1 MKAEGEDVS
10 DIRVLSAKTVLT
22 MDRNKPT
29 ASHIAIRDGR
39 ILAVGDRH
47 CADPWGGGKVDDWFA
62 GSVILPGF
70 VEGHSHLMEGGLWQ
84 YIYVGFQQR
93 LSPDGDHWPGATTNE
108 DVVQRLKVNDQG
120 GAVIGWGF
128 DPIFLKG
135 AALTRD
141 DLDRVS
147 DDRPVAVLFSNLH
160 LLVCNSVALGM
171 AGYDKAADI
180 EGIVRDASG
189 RATGELRE
197 MAAMFPVLRRL
208 KVDFRDLTAGADV
221 LHRFAKSARRAGVT
235 TATDLFSALTVD
247 DIAATSAVVEA
258 EDFPIRLV
266 PAIGISDGDPDDW
279 IGVIE
284 QLVPL
289 SGDKLR
295 LGAAKLMTDGSIQ
308 GYSARLKWPGYVNDA
323 PNGMW
328 NMAPAQLR
336 QMIAKLH
343 AAGIQMHVH
352 VNGDEA
358 SELVVDAMAQA
369 MRGPGPRDHRHVLQH
384 GQLMDEAQF
393 RRAAELGLAVNLFA
407 NHIYHFGDQHYE
419 NTVGP
424 DRAMRINACRSA
436 LDAGLKLAIH
446 SDAPV
451 TPLSPLFTAWC
462 AANRLTASG
471 RVLGQGQRLTVAEA
485 LHAITM
491 GAAWTLRMDHE
502 IGSIEVGKRA
512 DLVVLD
518 RDPLSCPVTDLKDIA
533 VQATVLGGRIFA

>member
-1 MKAEGEDVS
+1 MP
-10 DIRVLSAKTVLT
+10 DIRILSAKTVLT
-22 MDRNKPT
+22 MDRYKPT
-29 ASHIAIRDGR
+29 ASHIAISDGR

-47 CADPWGGGKVDDWFA
+47 CADPWGGGKIDDRFA
-62 GSVILPGF
+62 DSVIMPGF

-84 YIYVGFQQR
+84 YIYLGFQQR
-93 LSPDGDHWPGATTNE
+93 LSPEGDHWPGVKTNDE
-108 DVVQRLKVNDQG
+108 VVQRLKANDQG

-128 DPIFLKG
+128 DPIFLSG
-135 AALTRD
+135 AALSRD

-147 DDRPVAVLFSNLH
+147 VDRPVIVLFSNLH
-160 LLVCNSVALGM
+160 LLVCNSVALQI
-171 AGYDKAADI
+171 AGYEEGPDI
-180 EGIVRDASG
+180 DGIVRDSSG

-208 KVDFRDLTAGADV
+208 KVDFRDLTAGQDV

-235 TATDLFSALTVD
+235 TATDLFSALTPN

-266 PAIGISDGDPDDW
+266 PAIGVSDGDPDDW
-279 IGVIE
+279 IEIIE
-284 QLVPL
+284 QLRPL

-295 LGAAKLMTDGSIQ
+295 MGAAKLMTDGSIQ
-308 GYSARLKWPGYVNDA
+308 GYSARLKWPGYVNGA

-328 NMAPAQLR
+328 NMGPAQLR

-358 SELVVDAMAQA
+358 SDVVIDAMAQA
-369 MRGPGPRDHRHVLQH
+369 LRGPGPRDHRHVLQH

-393 RRAAELGLAVNLFA
+393 QRAAELGLAVNLFA

-419 NTVGP
+419 KTVGP
-424 DRAMRINACRSA
+424 DRAMRMNACRSA

-471 RVLGQGQRLTVAEA
+471 RVLGHEQRLSVPEA
-485 LHAITM
+485 LFAITM

-512 DLVVLD
+512 DLVVLE
-518 RDPLSCPVTDLKDIA
+518 RDPLSCPATELRDIA
-533 VQATVLGGRIFA
+533 VQATVLGGRVFA